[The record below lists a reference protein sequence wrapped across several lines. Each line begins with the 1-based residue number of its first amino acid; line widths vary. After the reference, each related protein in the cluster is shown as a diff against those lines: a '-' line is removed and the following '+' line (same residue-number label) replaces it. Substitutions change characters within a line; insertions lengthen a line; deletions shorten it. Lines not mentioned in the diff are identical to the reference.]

1 MRIGPLDAAMFAL
14 DEDGAARTCARLPT
28 GWSQRFAQIGAW
40 QRNRSYSTPSPRRV
54 RFRKGAWTQAVVKSA
69 RNEAPVYLYEL
80 DGQTPIDGGPE
91 PQRLADTKSAAW
103 LTFARTGDPSTPLLP
118 WPTWHS
124 DVGAGF
130 RYREPGVNGFRDDE
144 RSCW

>member
-1 MRIGPLDAAMFAL
+1 VCSLANRVVAAFRA
-14 DEDGAARTCARLPT
+14 D
-28 GWSQRFAQIGAW
+28 
-40 QRNRSYSTPSPRRV
+40 RRMATQSELFYAIATASS
-54 RFRKGAWTQAVVKSA
+54 FRKGAWTQAVVKSA